1 MSAKQHE
8 HNKQNGALEHF
19 DQQQKTLG
27 EKVKAIIMRNLLMFL
42 IIIAVILGFA
52 IGIGINSS
60 VQKLEE
66 PTKTTVLTALGFLG
80 ELLMNM
86 LKMLIL
92 PLIISSLI
100 VGLAALDQ
108 QSSGR
113 LGARTIGYYMG
124 TTILAVIL
132 GIILVLIIRPGSKAT
147 QPGEKEKQRDVIALD
162 SILDLIRYKLHV
174 HLPQYVLSQRA
185 NKITMNLLKML
196 AIVVTKDRSLKKSL
210 FILIK
215 NLQKPL

>member
-1 MSAKQHE
+1 
-8 HNKQNGALEHF
+8 
-19 DQQQKTLG
+19 
-27 EKVKAIIMRNLLMFL
+27 MFL

-66 PTKTTVLTALGFLG
+66 PTKTTVLTVLGFLG

-162 SILDLIRYKLHV
+162 SFLDLIRYKLRTY
-174 HLPQYVLSQRA
+174 LLQYFCDRGRVATNQ
-185 NKITMNLLKML
+185 
-196 AIVVTKDRSLKKSL
+196 AI
-210 FILIK
+210 I
-215 NLQKPL
+215 